1 MTTIG
6 VMRKALEAL
15 EHAEKDA
22 ADFQRINTDQ
32 TGAAIT
38 ALRAEIERMEGVEP
52 VAFVDRAELKNMS
65 ADFEPTISKSP
76 VSKFDVPLYTAP
88 IAPAAAGPVAWMYT
102 SRFAGYDRFVTRFQ
116 SDLDTYKAD
125 KVWPLY
131 TTPTP
136 PATIP
141 ALTPEDIVAE
151 ADDGATFGEGSR
163 WAYAL
168 AAERTGARIKEEE
181 DA

>member
-38 ALRAEIERMEGVEP
+38 ALRAELERLEAAEP
-52 VAFVDRAELKNMS
+52 ATARPACVDGRCPDRRECDVARACLHH
-65 ADFEPTISKSP
+65 
-76 VSKFDVPLYTAP
+76 TAP

-151 ADDGATFGEGSR
+151 ADDGATFGEGAR

-168 AAERTGARIKEEE
+168 AAERAGSRVEE
-181 DA
+181 